1 VSGSLPV
8 RGLRGLLQR
17 KKYELLLCG
26 LLQHLFIAAFLPDL
40 DFYARVVWPL
50 NMVILG
56 GFSVEI
62 FAGRSRLHRLVKN
75 LMLGLVVVFPTLAV
89 LRKPTP
95 VFMLTLSIC
104 YVAFFLFIFVEVLRY
119 LLRPSYINVD
129 IVSASIC
136 GYLLLL
142 EMGIFS
148 VQAQVYAVPSAFR
161 GLSTES
167 FTATYLDIVY
177 FCSITI
183 TSIGFGDITPHHHM
197 AKLATAILGIVG
209 QFYSVVLVGILIA
222 KYTSAS
228 TTGVDP

>member
-1 VSGSLPV
+1 MSESLPV
-8 RGLRGLLQR
+8 RGGLRER
-17 KKYELLLCG
+17 FHRRKYELLLCG

-40 DFYARVVWPL
+40 AFYARCVWPM

-56 GFSVEI
+56 GLSVEI
-62 FAGRSRLHRLVKN
+62 FAGRSRMHRALKN
-75 LMLGLVVVFPTLAV
+75 LMLCLVVVFPSLAAT
-89 LRKPTP
+89 RAPTP
-95 VFMLTLSIC
+95 AFMLTLSLC
-104 YVAFFLFIFVEVLRY
+104 YVVFFLFIFVEVLRY
-119 LLRPSYINVD
+119 LLRPSYINAD

-136 GYLLLL
+136 GFLLLL
-142 EMGIFS
+142 ETGIFA
-148 VQAQVYAVPSAFR
+148 VQAQVYAIPNAFK

-183 TSIGFGDITPHHHM
+183 TSIGFGDITPNHHM
-197 AKLATAILGIVG
+197 AKLATAMLGIVG

-228 TTGVDP
+228 ETGSS